1 MTSNQLKVIFNT
13 DGSIE
18 KFEFPKYVTQ
28 GSNNVVKLIVALAG
42 GNIQDYQV
50 IARFRPTEEPTDQTN
65 TLVFDTNES
74 SVTVYG
80 DVYSNA
86 KSVLLTS
93 AQTYYSGILYVSIE
107 VLGNGGEVLYSY
119 PCKITVNPT
128 TYNPDST
135 DSRINNAQYENLV
148 RELGEVSSGY
158 VEADLTNLTLA
169 DLYNQVGG
177 AKISKFLLTNGTGQG
192 YYIGV
197 IAEWQGLYLFEF
209 ELYAG
214 GSYGKD
220 RWTGEEVAGST
231 LVSNILNRN
240 SVYYAPYLVNGPT
253 VDYDTATFLQLK
265 DVVSGRDENGGIP
278 QIVKLTGSSESA
290 GFSNTGFYLVRISS
304 SNDFIAIAL
313 DLQDRSLAG
322 LVRYQG
328 TISDTSTLIKDIF
341 NPSSSYYKPYML
353 KDEVEVNPSVPVGT
367 TPTDITGIR
376 VGSSYYKPAIPSEI
390 TYLTTA
396 PVADNTGSLKI
407 VVLDEEPATKYD
419 GYLYIITGSSN
430 S

>member
-1 MTSNQLKVIFNT
+1 MTSNQLKVIFNA

-42 GNIQDYQV
+42 GNIQNYQV

-80 DVYSNA
+80 DEYPNA

-135 DSRINNAQYENLV
+135 DTRINNAQYENLV
-148 RELGEVSSGY
+148 RELNEVSGESGGY
-158 VEADLTNLTLA
+158 VETDLTNLTLA
-169 DLYNQVGG
+169 DLYNKVGG
-177 AKISKFLLTNGTGQG
+177 AKISKFLLKNGIGQG

-197 IAEWQGLYLFEF
+197 IAEYQGTYLFEF

-220 RWTGEEVAGST
+220 RWVGEEVAGTT
-231 LVSNILNRN
+231 LVSNILNRL
-240 SVYYAPYLVNGPT
+240 SPYYAPYLVNGPT
-253 VDYDTATFLQLK
+253 VDYDTATFLELK
-265 DVVSGRDENGGIP
+265 DVVSGGDEHGGIP

-290 GFSNTGFYLVRISS
+290 GFSNTGFYLIRISS
-304 SNDFIAIAL
+304 NNDIIAIAL

-322 LVRYQG
+322 LARYQG
-328 TISDTSTLIKDIF
+328 AISDTSTLIKDIF
-341 NPSSSYYKPYML
+341 NPSSAYYKPYAL
-353 KDEVEVNPSVPVGT
+353 KSESVGYT
-367 TPTDITGIR
+367 
-376 VGSSYYKPAIPSEI
+376 
-390 TYLTTA
+390 TTA
-396 PVADNTGSLKI
+396 PTSNNSGPLKI
-407 VVLDEEPATKYD
+407 VVLSSEPATKYS
-419 GYLYIITGSSN
+419 GYLYIITGE
-430 S
+430 